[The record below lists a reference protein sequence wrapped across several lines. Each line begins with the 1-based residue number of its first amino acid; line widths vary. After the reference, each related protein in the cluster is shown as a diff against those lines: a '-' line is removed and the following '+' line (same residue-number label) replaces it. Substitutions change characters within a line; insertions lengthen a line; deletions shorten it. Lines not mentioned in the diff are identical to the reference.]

1 MICTTIQN
9 KNLDQILEALESCE
23 MAEIRLDR
31 CSLSLRDIEECFT
44 SDVPLVATCRIADLI
59 ETEPALQ
66 DESLTPQSKEIKAAQ
81 IAEKRLCKA
90 IEAGARYVDVEIEA
104 PKQMSKRV
112 RNVAH
117 ENGTVFIRSFHDF
130 EGTDSLEA
138 LKAVVEKCCYHGAD
152 MVKVVTTA
160 HTQEDADKVL
170 SLYDWCSGMSAS
182 ENEKIA
188 SLAEGGLIAFCMGD
202 AGRQSRLDCLRKGSL
217 YTYAAVS
224 EDEAA
229 APGQWT
235 ASEMASALYGDFH
248 FVGTCSTFDG
258 KMHAVPTKTG
268 GPAALSGVKCTRSNT
283 ESDIAIS
290 NPEVPCSK
298 SFAQRAIIA
307 AALASGTSHLRGYTP
322 CGDNEAAIRVAENL
336 GAKVDRNGG
345 ELIIT
350 GISAGL
356 GDLATLPANGV
367 SDESALL
374 PGGSGGTA
382 VGNNICPDKSSLS
395 EGVVPGLPT
404 LHVGESG
411 LLTRMMI
418 PVMAQ
423 LCPDGVRFTGEKT
436 LLGRPLTGAREIVEA
451 LGATVTSDGTSSPV
465 TATETVSP
473 VTLTEAQD
481 RDESSTAQV
490 RVPLTVQ
497 GPLAATRAE
506 ISGKHGSQIISG
518 LLMALPFSQK
528 NTSLIVRE
536 PKSIPYM
543 FITVEVLKKFGIKIG
558 NDMLGGRDFIESGGD
573 WSLCTEIV
581 FKVKGGQRF
590 KAADIDLEGDWSAAA
605 NFLVAGAI
613 FGKVEMEGLDTT
625 SLQAD
630 LSIMDILMDAGASLS
645 QLDGDKGSITVQRA
659 PLKAFAVDASNC
671 PDLFPIVSVLA
682 AFCQGTSRIAGVGRL
697 ANKESDRAKAIVEML
712 TQMGVKAYV
721 EGDEL
726 MVEGHSLAQRLLA
739 HKACVASC
747 TPASQPGLL
756 KGGKYTSH
764 HDHRMVMALKVASL
778 GADSPIVIDDETC
791 VEKSFPDFLDMF
803 SRLAKVE

>member
-59 ETEPALQ
+59 ATEPALQ

-81 IAEKRLCKA
+81 IAEKRLCEA

-202 AGRQSRLDCLRKGSL
+202 AGRQSRLDCLRKGSP

-248 FVGTCSTFDG
+248 FVGTCSTFGG

-268 GPAALSGVKCTRSNT
+268 GPAALSGVKCTRSNL
-283 ESDIAIS
+283 EPGVVIS

-367 SDESALL
+367 SDEPALL
-374 PGGSGGTA
+374 PEGQ
-382 VGNNICPDKSSLS
+382 DKSSLP
-395 EGVVPGLPT
+395 EGVAPGLPT

-423 LCPDGVRFTGEKT
+423 LCPGPVVFTGEKT
-436 LLGRPLTGAREIVEA
+436 LLGRPLTGAREIMEA
-451 LGATVTSDGTSSPV
+451 LGASVTSVDQSAAGVPSP
-465 TATETVSP
+465 
-473 VTLTEAQD
+473 
-481 RDESSTAQV
+481 V

-645 QLDGDKGSITVQRA
+645 QIDGSQGNITVQRA
-659 PLKAFAVDASNC
+659 PLKAFNVDASNC
-671 PDLFPIVSVLA
+671 PDLFPVISVLA
-682 AFCQGTSRIAGVGRL
+682 AFCQGTSRIAGLGRL
-697 ANKESDRAKAIVEML
+697 ANKESDRAKAILDML
-712 TQMGVKAYV
+712 TQMGVEAHRKD
-721 EGDEL
+721 DE
-726 MVEGHSLAQRLLA
+726 VSKPYPVWSEVGGEVFNRLVCPY
-739 HKACVASC
+739 KCNPFV
-747 TPASQPGLL
+747 GLDRRYC
-756 KGGKYTSH
+756 GT
-764 HDHRMVMALKVASL
+764 ASL
-778 GADSPIVIDDETC
+778 EYCEFGVHLICKHRSLFHVGHEHFACHSAAAASASDG
-791 VEKSFPDFLDMF
+791 
-803 SRLAKVE
+803 